1 MQDWRKAGQDTII
14 AELDNRKLSGFSKSA
29 IVQENL
35 EAIVVLKNGLVD
47 EICTAGSI
55 QTLNIWES
63 IKNWIGIKPN
73 LQVFFLDITPRT
85 LEFWLE
91 DPAKS
96 QDKSLGQSFGMPALT
111 SDGQLISAQV
121 NLTISVDMKRP
132 DLLLRALHG
141 NKLFTIDDLRELI
154 RDELLGKVLTPALSK
169 RTAKELRGNAELLE
183 EFYQEVVIQLNN
195 TLSGY
200 GLKLDTSQFYINW
213 GLTQEEADKIERK
226 RREAEIKQAEHEK
239 ELEKIL
245 SDNNEDINLDDS
257 KSSSGINIGRDF
269 NYSENNGISGIS
281 ISLIVAIVFIG
292 IIATFFLL
300 RG

>member
-96 QDKSLGQSFGMPALT
+96 QDKSSGQSFGMPALT